1 MVFSAKY
8 HSFTVLSN
16 LFGSLTVPTLE
27 TSEDGGLHLPPE
39 LIGGVQPHARFEL
52 EIVGNM
58 LLLRPADQGQPLC
71 RQGTPQQRAEAFQR
85 WANAP
90 RPAAPDLSDE
100 SLRREKLYD

>member
-1 MVFSAKY
+1 M
-8 HSFTVLSN
+8 
-16 LFGSLTVPTLE
+16 PTLE

-58 LLLRPADQGQPLC
+58 LLLRPADQGQPLW
-71 RQGTPQQRAEAFQR
+71 RQGTAQQRVEAFQR

-100 SLRREKLYD
+100 FLRRENLYD